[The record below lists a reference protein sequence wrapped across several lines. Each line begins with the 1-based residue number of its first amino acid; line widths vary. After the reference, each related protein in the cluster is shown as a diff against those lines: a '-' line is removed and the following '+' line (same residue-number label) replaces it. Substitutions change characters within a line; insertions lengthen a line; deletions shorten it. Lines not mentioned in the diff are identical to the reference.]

1 MKVIGF
7 NASPRKNGNT
17 AWAINKILE
26 NAHKKGIE
34 TQLWNFTDLNI
45 KPCQGCLGCHKDGS
59 HGCVI
64 NDDMQKLYRELES
77 TEALILGT
85 PIYMGQMTAQA
96 KTFIDRL
103 FAHISPRFS
112 PYYKEKENKTKLI
125 LIFTQGNPDPNKFNT
140 YIEYT
145 KQMFQLLEFDVK
157 EVVIVTG
164 TRSKA
169 ASEQEELHKI
179 LENID
184 LTFLEK

>member
-17 AWAINKILE
+17 SWVINKILE
-26 NAHKKGIE
+26 KSNVE
-34 TQLWNFTDLNI
+34 TKIYNFSDLNI
-45 KPCQGCLGCHKDGS
+45 KPCQGCLACHKDGS
-59 HGCVI
+59 NGCVI
-64 NDDMQKLYRELES
+64 NDDMQKLYKELENAD
-77 TEALILGT
+77 TLILGS

-112 PYYKEKENKTKLI
+112 PHYKEKEKKTKLI
-125 LIFTQGNPDPNKFNT
+125 LVFTQGNPDKSKFQI

-157 EVVIVTG
+157 EIIIVTG
-164 TRSKA
+164 TRTTA
-169 ASEQEELHKI
+169 ASEQDELHKC
-179 LENID
+179 LDNMD
-184 LTFLEK
+184 LSF

>member
-17 AWAINKILE
+17 VWVLNKIFE
-26 NAHKKGIE
+26 KIQEKGIE
-34 TQLWNFTDLNI
+34 TQLWNFADLNI
-45 KPCQGCLGCHKDGS
+45 KPCQGCLCCHKDGN
-59 HGCVI
+59 HGCVA
-64 NDDMQKLYRELES
+64 NDDMQKLYPELES
-77 TEALILGT
+77 VETFILGT

-103 FAHISPRFS
+103 FACISPRFS

-125 LIFTQGNPDPNKFNT
+125 LVFTQGNPDPGKFHT

-157 EVVIVTG
+157 EIIIVTG
-164 TRSKA
+164 TRKEEA
-169 ASEQEELHKI
+169 KEQKELHKI
-179 LENID
+179 LNNMD
-184 LTFLEK
+184 LSFLKK